1 MSTENI
7 QQINLDKELLLRIGS
22 ENDEPVVPWDI
33 LKSVGDKLEALIQT
47 IAKFSSNPENLTNLN
62 NYKLDFSG
70 FYNGSPVPAF
80 KLNSHPSLSLFNED
94 NARQAVILDFSRI
107 MNMVDKGNYQAIAD
121 GYEQVI
127 AKNEV
132 IRKLYDF
139 TNSAGD
145 IPVTIVK
152 REQEKFLKVYSVR
165 RLKKEV
171 FDKLTVQE
179 ITNNQNEKEEST
191 AVAKMIITKAES
203 GKISRKIAESYDDK
217 EAITSLKFDKIS
229 FFSKTYVFK
238 FPILFQIYSEGQG
251 TIIENEQLDLYA
263 SGETKTEAKI
273 ELHSQFDNSY
283 RRLNELHDD
292 QLNPKLL
299 EVKKYLNSIIK
310 TVKDI

>member
-1 MSTENI
+1 MSTEKI
-7 QQINLDKELLLRIGS
+7 QRINLDKELLIRIGS
-22 ENDEPVVPWDI
+22 ENDEHVVSWDV
-33 LKSVGDKLEALIQT
+33 LRNVGDKLEALIQT
-47 IAKFSSNPENLTNLN
+47 IAKYSNDSQNTVNLN

-70 FYNGSPVPAF
+70 FYNGSAVPAF
-80 KLNSHPSLSLFNED
+80 RLNSHPNLSLFKED
-94 NARQAVILDFSRI
+94 DVKQTVILDFSKI
-107 MNMVDKGNYQAIAD
+107 MSRVDLGNYQAIAD
-121 GYEQVI
+121 DYDQVS

-132 IRKLYDF
+132 IKKIYEF

-152 REQEKFLKVYSVR
+152 KEQEKFLKIYSIR
-165 RLKKEV
+165 KLKKDI
-171 FDKLTVQE
+171 FDKLFVQE
-179 ITNNQNEKEEST
+179 INNIHNEKEEST

-203 GKISRKIAESYDDK
+203 GKISKKIAESYDDK
-217 EAITSLKFDKIS
+217 EAITSLKYDKIS
-229 FFSKTYVFK
+229 FLSKMYFFK

-263 SGETKTEAKI
+263 SGKTKTEAKI
-273 ELHSQFDNSY
+273 ELYSQFDNSY

-310 TVKDI
+310 SVNDI

>member
-22 ENDEPVVPWDI
+22 ENDEHVVPWDV

-94 NARQAVILDFSRI
+94 NARQAVILDFSKI

-127 AKNEV
+127 VKNEV

-273 ELHSQFDNSY
+273 ELYSQFDNSY

>member
-22 ENDEPVVPWDI
+22 ENDEHVVSWEI

-47 IAKFSSNPENLTNLN
+47 IAKYSSSAENPADLN

-80 KLNSHPSLSLFNED
+80 RLNSHPTLTLFKED
-94 NARQAVILDFSRI
+94 DARQTVILDFSKI
-107 MNMVDKGNYQAIAD
+107 MSRVDKGNYQAIAD
-121 GYEQVI
+121 DYNQAI

-132 IRKLYDF
+132 IKKVYDF

-152 REQEKFLKVYSVR
+152 REQEKFLKVYTVR

-179 ITNNQNEKEEST
+179 IITNQSEKEESIE
-191 AVAKMIITKAES
+191 VAKIIITKAES
-203 GKISRKIAESYDDK
+203 GRVSKKIAESYDDV
-217 EAITSLKFDKIS
+217 EAITSLKYDKIS
-229 FFSKTYVFK
+229 FLTKTYFFK
-238 FPILFQIYSEGQG
+238 FPVLFQIYSEGQG

-263 SGETKTEAKI
+263 SGKTKTDAKI
-273 ELHSQFDNSY
+273 ELYSQFVNSY
-283 RRLNELHDD
+283 RRLNELQDD

-310 TVKDI
+310 TVIDI